1 MEVREVG
8 SYLNPGKSSFE
19 MALNSQIFVDK
30 SGMIDRTNRLI
41 KTMQRFI
48 CVSRPRRFGKSMAL
62 DMLAAY
68 YGRETD
74 SRSLFDDLQISK
86 KENYL
91 KNLNQY
97 DVIKINVQEFLSAT
111 HTVDDMIK
119 MISVI

>member
-74 SRSLFDDLQISK
+74 SHSLFDDLQISK

>member
-97 DVIKINVQEFLSAT
+97 DVIEINVQEFLSAT